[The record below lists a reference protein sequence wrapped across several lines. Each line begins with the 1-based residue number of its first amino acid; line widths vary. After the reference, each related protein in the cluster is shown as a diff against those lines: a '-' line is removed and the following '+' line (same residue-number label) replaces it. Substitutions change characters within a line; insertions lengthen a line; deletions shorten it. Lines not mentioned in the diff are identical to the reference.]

1 MRMSRLFFQT
11 LREVPAGAEIAS
23 HQLMLRSGLV
33 HQLAA
38 GIFDYLPLGKRV
50 KNKLEQIMRE
60 EMEAID
66 CQEVTLPVVHPGELW
81 QQSGRWDA
89 IGSDLARL
97 SDRNGRDLC
106 LAMTHEEAMA
116 ELVGPCGQ
124 QLSSASLR
132 ALSDPDQVP
141 R

>member
-1 MRMSRLFFQT
+1 
-11 LREVPAGAEIAS
+11 
-23 HQLMLRSGLV
+23 
-33 HQLAA
+33 
-38 GIFDYLPLGKRV
+38 
-50 KNKLEQIMRE
+50 MRE

-66 CQEVTLPVVHPGELW
+66 WQEVTLPVVHPGELW

-116 ELVGPCGQ
+116 ELVAQ
-124 QLSSASLR
+124 WSAAIVSSLR